1 MEERIISVN
10 GIDYIVSYDG
20 KVYSTHNCGR
30 AKYHQE
36 ISQRKNEDGYMTITT
51 GKTGNRRRYR
61 VHRMVA
67 EAFIPNPD
75 NLPEVNHKDNNRAN
89 NCVDN
94 LEWCTHQYNVQY
106 AIDSGN
112 HISTRDLTGENNP
125 NYDNHTLKEKYKKNP
140 ELARKNNSRMGS
152 INGRARR
159 IRLVDTVDDEEME
172 FDYMRSAAKYLIL
185 NGFTKAKNV
194 DSVCTRLAWCA
205 KTKNKYKQRFCV
217 EFVD

>member
-67 EAFIPNPD
+67 EAFVPNPD
-75 NLPEVNHKDNNRAN
+75 NLPEVNHKDNNRTN
-89 NCVDN
+89 NCADN

-112 HISTRDLTGENNP
+112 HISTRDLTGKNNP
-125 NYDNHTLKEKYKKNP
+125 NYGNHTLKEKYKKNP

-152 INGRARR
+152 TNGRARKV
-159 IRLVDTVDDEEME
+159 RLIDTVDDKEME
-172 FDYMRSAAKYLIL
+172 FGYMRAAANYLIS
-185 NGFTKAKNV
+185 NWFTEAKNV
-194 DSVCTRLAWCA
+194 DSVCARLSWCA
-205 KTKNKYKQRFCV
+205 KTNNKYQQRFCV